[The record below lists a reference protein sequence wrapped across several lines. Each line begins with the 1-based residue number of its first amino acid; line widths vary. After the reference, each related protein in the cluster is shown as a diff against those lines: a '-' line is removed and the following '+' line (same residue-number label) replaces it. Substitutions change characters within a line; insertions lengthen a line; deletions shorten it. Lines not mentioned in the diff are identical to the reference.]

1 MLCPFAKQ
9 DYICN
14 IYLNNKCLR
23 AMKRVKERK
32 EAYSQK
38 VDNDLLWS
46 CIAALTLVFGVV
58 GNIILH

>member
-1 MLCPFAKQ
+1 
-9 DYICN
+9 
-14 IYLNNKCLR
+14 
-23 AMKRVKERK
+23 MKRVKERK

-46 CIAALTLVFGVV
+46 CIAALTLVFGVI